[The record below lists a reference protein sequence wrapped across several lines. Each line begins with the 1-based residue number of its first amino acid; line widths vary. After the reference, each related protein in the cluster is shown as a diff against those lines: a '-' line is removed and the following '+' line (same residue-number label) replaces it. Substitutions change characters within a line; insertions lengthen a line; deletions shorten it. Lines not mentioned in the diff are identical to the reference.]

1 MISKK
6 NKKLIIGVITTLFF
20 FLNSSFYCNSQNH
33 NPQTKIRVGIWE
45 FFDAKAIPVAN
56 LFVNMNEIRNNQMDD
71 DHDGYI
77 DNIHGIGFDYLEQP
91 TNHNFLPTLDEID
104 LYFHGTAV
112 ADVILRNNPNVE
124 LVGCG
129 FLRYVERAYNEIH
142 KKNLLERLKGPNEN
156 DIALLKNMF
165 ETSLQYFRKMNVKVV
180 NISWA
185 ASYRIWKY
193 ILPEYGLDQDVYYEK
208 MREWTDLFHACLE
221 GLMRAY
227 DDIFFVIGAG
237 NEGEDIFTCG
247 ATPAKIDLP
256 NTITVGGLQRD
267 GKTRSKFSNYGDV
280 VKVYATAEYDSLMIF
295 RDNKN
300 QIYYYRE
307 ITGTSFAAPVVTA
320 YVAKLIEKGKSFRE
334 IKKLLIS
341 KKYFVST
348 KKPLKK

>member
-1 MISKK
+1 MNMQNLFNILIGIIS
-6 NKKLIIGVITTLFF
+6 LYFF
-20 FLNSSFYCNSQNH
+20 FLNNNFYCNNDH
-33 NPQTKIRVGIWE
+33 NTQAKIRVGIWE
-45 FFDAKAIPVAN
+45 FFDAKAIPVSN
-56 LFVNMNEIRNNQMDD
+56 LYINENEIPNNQIDD
-71 DHDGYI
+71 DYDGYI

-91 TNHNFLPTLDEID
+91 TNHNFLPTINEIE

-129 FLRYVERAYNEIH
+129 FLRYVERKYNEIH
-142 KKNLLERLKGPNEN
+142 KKNLLERLQGSNEN

-165 ETSLQYFRKMNVKVV
+165 ETSLKYFRKMNVKVV

-185 ASYRIWKY
+185 ASYRVWKY
-193 ILPEYGLDQDVYYEK
+193 ILPDYGLDEAIYYEK
-208 MREWTDLFHACLE
+208 MQQWTDLFHACLDS
-221 GLMRAY
+221 LMKTY

-237 NEGEDIFTCG
+237 NEGEDVTVCA

-267 GKTRSKFSNYGDV
+267 GKTRSIFSNYGDE

-295 RDNKN
+295 KDHTSKT
-300 QIYYYRE
+300 YFYHE

-320 YVAKLIEKGKSFRE
+320 YVAKLIEKGKSFSE

-341 KKYFVST
+341 KKYVVS
-348 KKPLKK
+348 K